1 WDNCYAAMND
11 DFNTPVLISHLF
23 EGVRIVNAAID
34 GKETLSAA
42 DLELLQHVMKTFV
55 FDVLGLV
62 DETKADAKN
71 HVVDGLMKL
80 VLEIRSEARAKKD
93 WATSDK
99 IRDNLKAIGIEIK
112 DGKDGTDWKFI

>member
-1 WDNCYAAMND
+1 
-11 DFNTPVLISHLF
+11 VLISHLF

-62 DETKADAKN
+62 DETKADAKS